1 MAMHSLAKTLVRQM
15 AKTTGT
21 ALTTKHWCV
30 LEFAWTYYRQR
41 RVGPLFNNIRRFTGV
56 TKADLEAM
64 FPNGLISLY
73 TWVGIPIQSDANGCK
88 PMALVEVDNPREV
101 YLDHNATTPIRQE
114 VVDTLVDFYQDPIS
128 YGNPS
133 SPYDLGSVAYD
144 TIDLA
149 RKRIAQCL
157 GVEAEEIYF
166 TGSGTEANNI
176 AIKGIADR
184 CGGGHIVSTNVEHP
198 AVLETLRY
206 LETKGFTVTYLPV
219 RCDGSLAV
227 DDMVHALRPD
237 TILVCIM
244 AANNE
249 IGTINPMAELGAV
262 CRRQGIPYFA
272 DAIQAFGKIPLAPRQ
287 AGIDMLSLSG
297 HKIHGPKGTG
307 ALFIDKRTKIGPVIH
322 GGGQEMGLRS
332 GTENVAGIKALGLAA
347 TLAHDEMNRAATN
360 MLALRQHFLAAL
372 RRVAPDAI
380 INGTLGD
387 RLPGNLSV
395 GFAGVDSGSLLLS
408 FNQIG
413 VSVSAGSACGAGADK
428 VSHVLEAIHLDS
440 ERYGT
445 VRFSF
450 GRDTT
455 LEDINYVFE
464 HLPSILTKL
473 AENQP
478 ALRAAS

>member
-1 MAMHSLAKTLVRQM
+1 M
-15 AKTTGT
+15 AKATGT
-21 ALTTKHWCV
+21 TLTAKHWQV

-64 FPNGLISLY
+64 FPKGLMSLY
-73 TWVGIPIQSDANGCK
+73 TWAGIPVQSSVNGCK
-88 PMALVEVDNPREV
+88 PIAFVEIDNPREV
-101 YLDHNATTPIRQE
+101 YLDHNATTPLRRE
-114 VVDTLVDFYQDPIS
+114 VIDALVGFYQDPKS

-133 SPYDLGSVAYD
+133 SPYDLGSMAYD
-144 TIDLA
+144 AIELA
-149 RKRIAQCL
+149 RERIAQCL
-157 GVEAEEIYF
+157 GVETEEITF

-176 AIKGIADR
+176 AIKGVAAR
-184 CGGGHIVSTNVEHP
+184 HGSGHIVSTNVEHP

-206 LETKGFTVTYLPV
+206 LEKTGFAVTYLPV
-219 RCDGSLAV
+219 RCDGTIAV
-227 DDMVHALRPD
+227 DTVARALRPD

-249 IGTINPMAELGAV
+249 IGTINPVAELGAV
-262 CRRQGIPYFA
+262 CRRRGIPYFA
-272 DAIQAFGKIPLAPRQ
+272 DAIQAFGRIPLAPRQ

-297 HKIHGPKGTG
+297 HKLYGPKGTG
-307 ALFIDKRTKIGPVIH
+307 ALFIDKRTKIDHVIH

-332 GTENVAGIKALGLAA
+332 GTENVAGIMALGLAA
-347 TLAHDEMNRAATN
+347 TLAVEEMDLVATN
-360 MLALRQHFLAAL
+360 MLALRRHFLEAL
-372 RRVAPDAI
+372 ARAVPDAI
-380 INGTLGD
+380 INGTLAD

-395 GFAGVDSGSLLLS
+395 GFPGVDSGSLLLS

-413 VSVSAGSACGAGADK
+413 VSVSAGSACGAGTDK

-450 GRDTT
+450 GRETS
-455 LEDINYVFE
+455 LEDIDYVFD

-478 ALRAAS
+478 ALRVAS

>member
-1 MAMHSLAKTLVRQM
+1 M
-15 AKTTGT
+15 AKSTGT
-21 ALTTKHWCV
+21 TLTAKHMAV

-41 RVGPLFNNIRRFTGV
+41 RVGPLFNNIRRFTDV

-73 TWVGIPIQSDANGCK
+73 TWVGIPVQTDANGCK
-88 PMALVEVDNPREV
+88 PMAFIDVDNPRQV

-114 VVDTLVDFYQDPIS
+114 VVDALVNFYQDPRS

-133 SPYDLGSVAYD
+133 SPYDLGTIAYD

-157 GVEAEEIYF
+157 GVEAEEITF
-166 TGSGTEANNI
+166 TSSGTEANNI

-184 CGGGHIVSTNVEHP
+184 HGGGHIISTNVEHP

-206 LETKGFTVTYLPV
+206 LETKGFTVSYLLV
-219 RCDGSLAV
+219 RCDGTIAV
-227 DDMVHALRPD
+227 DAVARALRPD

-249 IGTINPMAELGAV
+249 IGTINPMAELGAI
-262 CRRQGIPYFA
+262 CRRRGIPYFA
-272 DAIQAFGKIPLAPRQ
+272 DAIQAFGKIPLAPKQ

-297 HKIHGPKGTG
+297 HKLYGPKGTG
-307 ALFIDKRTKIGPVIH
+307 ALFIDKRTDIGPVIH
-322 GGGQEMGLRS
+322 GGGQEMGRRS
-332 GTENVAGIKALGLAA
+332 GTENVAGIMALGLAA
-347 TLAHDEMNRAATN
+347 TLAHDEMNRVATN
-360 MLALRQHFLAAL
+360 MLTLRRHFLELL

-395 GFAGVDSGSLLLS
+395 GFPAVDSGSLLLS

-450 GRDTT
+450 GRETS
-455 LEDINYVFE
+455 LEDIDYVFE

-478 ALRAAS
+478 ALRVAS